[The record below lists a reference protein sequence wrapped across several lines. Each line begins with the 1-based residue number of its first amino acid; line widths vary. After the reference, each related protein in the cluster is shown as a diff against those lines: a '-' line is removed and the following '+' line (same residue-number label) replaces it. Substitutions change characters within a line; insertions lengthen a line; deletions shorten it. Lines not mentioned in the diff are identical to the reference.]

1 MDVQN
6 HLPTQVFSLLFAHF
20 PATAV
25 KNMLTVSSTYF
36 RITLLIFI
44 VRLFMDGIEQASQ

>member
-6 HLPTQVFSLLFAHF
+6 HLPTQVFSLLFAQF
-20 PATAV
+20 LAAAM

-36 RITLLIFI
+36 HITLLIFI
-44 VRLFMDGIEQASQ
+44 VRLFMDGVEQVSQ